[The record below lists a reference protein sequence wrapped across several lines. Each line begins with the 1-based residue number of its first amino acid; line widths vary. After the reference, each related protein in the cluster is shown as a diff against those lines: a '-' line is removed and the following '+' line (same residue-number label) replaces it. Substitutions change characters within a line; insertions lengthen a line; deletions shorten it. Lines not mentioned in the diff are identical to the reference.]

1 MDYLMGVLAKRFSD
15 LRFDEFVTFM
25 TIVFLCLLLVV
36 YAITTLIKQI
46 RKVEHKTPQP
56 ANKSLKT
63 VGALR
68 DYQGFTD

>member
-1 MDYLMGVLAKRFSD
+1 MDYVIGVLAKRFSD

-25 TIVFLCLLLVV
+25 AIVFLCLFFVV
-36 YAITTLIKQI
+36 YAIAVLIKQI
-46 RKVEHKTPQP
+46 RKVEQKTPQP

-68 DYQGFTD
+68 DYHGFTD